1 MDDPVNPQEAHS
13 RAPAGALR
21 VSQSG
26 AAPNARPASGQAGIA
41 AGAVGQGRDEP
52 VPASPLALVLLATG
66 NFVVGTS
73 GFIVV
78 SILPEITAGLGVSL
92 AQGALLF
99 TIYAGA
105 YAIGSPLLISATGRI
120 GRRRLLLAAL
130 AMVVASALV
139 CALTRSFEV
148 MLAARALAAFG
159 GGLYTPVAASVVFA
173 TVPEPRRGRALGLVF
188 AGLQLSQAA
197 GLPLGVVIAHQLDW
211 PAAFL
216 TVAGLGMLSAAGLWW
231 TLPRRVVVPVTS
243 LRTLLDAGRDLRALA
258 AVSIMALHACALIL
272 CYGLIAPLVMRH
284 GGNVG
289 LTVGAFGVGGVVAG
303 LMMGRVTQRL
313 GAVRARR
320 IAIGSQLVILPVLSL
335 PLIGIAPLPG
345 ALLIVQALLWHLL
358 AGGMMIPQQI
368 LLMQRNPE
376 RGAVVLGLNAT
387 MNYLGFALGSAL
399 GGLVVAGLGYDWLG
413 VAGGAVAGL
422 ALLLSVYSERLYRRA
437 GQGL

>member
-1 MDDPVNPQEAHS
+1 MAAD
-13 RAPAGALR
+13 RGR
-21 VSQSG
+21 VLPTS
-26 AAPNARPASGQAGIA
+26 
-41 AGAVGQGRDEP
+41 
-52 VPASPLALVLLATG
+52 ASPAAIIYLAAG

-73 GFIVV
+73 GFVVV
-78 SILPEITAGLGVSL
+78 SILPEITAGLGISL

-120 GRRRLLLAAL
+120 GRRRLLLIAIAT
-130 AMVVASALV
+130 VVVSALV
-139 CALTRSFEV
+139 CALTRSFGA
-148 MLAARALAAFG
+148 MLAARAAAAFG

-173 TVPEPRRGRALGLVF
+173 TVPEARRGRALGFVF

-197 GLPLGVVIAHQLDW
+197 GLPLGVMIAQQLDW

-216 TVAGLGMLSAAGLWW
+216 TVAGLGALSAAGLWW
-231 TLPRRVVVPVTS
+231 ALPRGVAVPVTS
-243 LRTLLDAGRDLRALA
+243 LRTLLDAGRDLRTLL

-289 LTVGAFGVGGVVAG
+289 LAIGAFGIGGVIAG
-303 LMMGRVTQRL
+303 VTMGRVTQAL
-313 GAVRARR
+313 GARRARM
-320 IAIGSQLVILPVLSL
+320 IALASQVAILPVLSL

-345 ALLIVQALLWHLL
+345 WLLIVQALLWHLL

-368 LLMQRNPE
+368 LLMQRNAE
-376 RGAVVLGLNAT
+376 RGALVLGLNAT
-387 MNYLGFALGSAL
+387 MNYLGFALGSGL

-413 VAGGAVAGL
+413 LAGGTIAGL
-422 ALLLSVYSERLYRRA
+422 AVVVSIQSERLYRRA
-437 GQGL
+437 GL

>member
-1 MDDPVNPQEAHS
+1 MDDPLSRQSVDAGLPGGACSARAAASPARNPH
-13 RAPAGALR
+13 APADDGQGDALR
-21 VSQSG
+21 RTTDPDG
-26 AAPNARPASGQAGIA
+26 DRPVQ
-41 AGAVGQGRDEP
+41 
-52 VPASPLALVLLATG
+52 ASPLAVAFLAAG

-78 SILPEITAGLGVSL
+78 SILPEITAGLGVGL

-99 TIYAGA
+99 TVYAGA
-105 YAIGSPLLISATGRI
+105 YALGSPLLISSTGRI
-120 GRRRLLLAAL
+120 GRRRLLLAAMGL
-130 AMVVASALV
+130 VVTSALI
-139 CALTRSFEV
+139 CAFTRSFEM
-148 MLAARALAAFG
+148 MLAARAMAAFG

-173 TVPEPRRGRALGLVF
+173 TVPEPRRGRALGFVF
-188 AGLQLSQAA
+188 AGIQLSQAA
-197 GLPLGVVIAHQLDW
+197 GLPMGVVIAHQLDW

-216 TVAGLGMLSAAGLWW
+216 TVAGLGALSAMGLWW

-243 LRTLLDAGRDLRALA
+243 LRTLLEAGRDTRALV

-284 GGNVG
+284 DGNVG
-289 LTVGAFGVGGVVAG
+289 WTVGAFGIGGVVAG

-313 GAVRARR
+313 GAVRARML
-320 IAIGSQLVILPVLSL
+320 ALSSQVLILPVLSL

-345 ALLIVQALLWHLL
+345 SLLIVQALLWHLL

-387 MNYLGFALGSAL
+387 MNYLGFALGSGL

-422 ALLLSVYSERLYRRA
+422 AVLLSLRSERLYR
-437 GQGL
+437 GL

>member
-1 MDDPVNPQEAHS
+1 M
-13 RAPAGALR
+13 
-21 VSQSG
+21 
-26 AAPNARPASGQAGIA
+26 ARPRSRQAKGRGHIVTGPA
-41 AGAVGQGRDEP
+41 QQGRCQP
-52 VPASPLALVLLATG
+52 AAASPLAIAVLAAG
-66 NFVVGTS
+66 NFVVGTG

-78 SILPEITAGLGVSL
+78 SILPEITAGLGIGL

-99 TIYAGA
+99 TVYAGA
-105 YAIGSPLLISATGRI
+105 YAVGSPLLISMTGGI
-120 GRRRLLLAAL
+120 GRRRLLLAA
-130 AMVVASALV
+130 MTIVVASALV
-139 CALTRSFEV
+139 CAFTRSFEV
-148 MLAARALAAFG
+148 MLAARAAAAFG

-173 TVPEPRRGRALGLVF
+173 AVPEPRRGRALGLVF

-197 GLPLGVVIAHQLDW
+197 GLPLGVVIAHQLGW

-216 TVAGLGMLSAAGLWW
+216 IVGGLGALSAIGLWW

-243 LRTLLDAGRDLRALA
+243 LRTLLDAGRDPKALA

-289 LTVGAFGVGGVVAG
+289 LTVGAFGIGGVVAG

-313 GAVRARR
+313 GAARARM
-320 IAIGSQLVILPVLSL
+320 IALGSQVVILPVLSL
-335 PLIGIAPLPG
+335 PLVGIAPLPG
-345 ALLIVQALLWHLL
+345 SLLIVQALLWHLL

-368 LLMQRNPE
+368 LLMQRDPE

-413 VAGGAVAGL
+413 VAGGVVAGL
-422 ALLLSVYSERLYRRA
+422 AVLVSIYSERMYRRA
-437 GQGL
+437 GQTL